1 MSIWKGSYTL
11 EILNSWSKD
20 TMLETL
26 GIEFTELGTDFLRL
40 RMPVDH
46 RTRQPYGVLHGGA
59 SCVLA
64 ETAGST
70 AGNLCL
76 EAKKQFCYG
85 LSIQTNHIK
94 TIKEGYITATA
105 RPIHLGRTTQVWEI
119 DIRDE
124 KEQLIS
130 INRLTNIIMMR
141 EI

>member
-26 GIEFTELGTDFLRL
+26 AIEFTELGTDFLRL